1 MEERLL
7 EPAASNGESSA
18 YPAVGIGQLHLALRE
33 RSDKIGAADDADD
46 PAAT

>member
-1 MEERLL
+1 MEETPL
-7 EPAASNGESSA
+7 EPAAGIGKGSA
-18 YPAVGIGQLHLALRE
+18 YSAVGIGQLHLALRE